1 MQLQKNRAKNFCA
14 AEVSADTADMC
25 WIAPNRLVT
34 GGVGFPTLM
43 CTEYFK
49 HDDLIQQTPAW
60 SLSALLQLLPE
71 VIKKDGITYKL
82 NIDYPPIGQ
91 VAIRYNT
98 EEDDLNSPIG
108 LMGDNLIDL
117 IVGLVKR
124 LYARGYKFNKTENQ

>member
-1 MQLQKNRAKNFCA
+1 MTTSIATTKEQSEELLRCG
-14 AEVSADTADMC
+14 VSADTADMC

-60 SLSALLQLLPE
+60 SLSALLQLFPK

-98 EEDDLNSPIG
+98 EEDDLNSLIG
-108 LMGDNLIDL
+108 LMGDDLIDL

-124 LYARGYKFNKTENQ
+124 KVKREIEQEL